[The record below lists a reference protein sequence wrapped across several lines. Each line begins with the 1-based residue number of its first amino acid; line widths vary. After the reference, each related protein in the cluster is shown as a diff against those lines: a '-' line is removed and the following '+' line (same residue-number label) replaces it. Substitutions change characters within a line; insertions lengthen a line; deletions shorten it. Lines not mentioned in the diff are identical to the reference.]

1 MIKPRSRATRAVC
14 ANACDLARAFRKQE
28 KQRDMEDQVVQDAR
42 LDDEEEI
49 DYHMVDELQ
58 QHNIK

>member
-1 MIKPRSRATRAVC
+1 
-14 ANACDLARAFRKQE
+14 
-28 KQRDMEDQVVQDAR
+28 MEDQVVQDAR